1 MSNYYEGTEC
11 PRHGWSSNN
20 AYKECPHCKKE
31 DIEIADLKAKYQKAL
46 SALKYYGST
55 SLGET
60 GAWGFR
66 KKFCFDLVQT
76 EDLEFL
82 PEPIGEKGHKYV
94 IGGKLARQTLAE
106 LGEKEQA

>member
-1 MSNYYEGTEC
+1 MKY
-11 PRHGWSSNN
+11 GW
-20 AYKECPHCKKE
+20 
-31 DIEIADLKAKYQKAL
+31 EIADEVQRFVGNSADIQYVLKAEYDNLKAKYQKAL

-76 EDLEFL
+76 EDLDFL
-82 PEPIGEKGHKYV
+82 PEPICENGKKYV
-94 IGGKLARQTLAE
+94 IGGKLARQTLTE
-106 LGEKEQA
+106 LGEKE

>member
-1 MSNYYEGTEC
+1 MSEQEPT
-11 PRHGWSSNN
+11 
-20 AYKECPHCKKE
+20 
-31 DIEIADLKAKYQKAL
+31 DIEGSVGPYDPYIHAGQLEQELADLKAKYQKAVE
-46 SALKYYGST
+46 ALKYYGST

-106 LGEKEQA
+106 LGEKE